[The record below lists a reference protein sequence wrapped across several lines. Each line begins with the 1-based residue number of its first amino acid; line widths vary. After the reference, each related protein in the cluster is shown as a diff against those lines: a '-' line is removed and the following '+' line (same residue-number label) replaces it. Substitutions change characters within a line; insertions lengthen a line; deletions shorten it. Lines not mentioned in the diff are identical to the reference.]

1 MVPQRILKTS
11 RIGYFQIGCSLL
23 IVFFTLNVCSV
34 FSKVVWKL
42 GPFLSAWK
50 KKKSSKEEIKTKVNK
65 SFTYNH

>member
-50 KKKSSKEEIKTKVNK
+50 KKKVLRKKLRPK
-65 SFTYNH
+65 